1 MNKKKLW
8 YVRWLAAGKSYVNAR
23 AYESSEEESKQ
34 KESDE
39 DMWMTEKQILNHFH
53 CPIVTAAVISECKAN
68 PKLWRAH
75 PRIPNCPEAVQYY
88 APYKTKSMSETSKST
103 KRGCTVTADLDND
116 AATTMMARL
125 AGSSLRTSGEFAD
138 SSPSPVM
145 AEESERAKK
154 LRRLEEQEEAALKK
168 SRASGCP

>member
-23 AYESSEEESKQ
+23 AYESSEEDSKQ

-39 DMWMTEKQILNHFH
+39 DMWMTEEQILNHFH

-68 PKLWRAH
+68 PKLSRAH
-75 PRIPNCPEAVQYY
+75 PKIPNCPEAVQHY

-125 AGSSLRTSGEFAD
+125 AGARGGRTKQK
-138 SSPSPVM
+138 
-145 AEESERAKK
+145 AEQAAAREAK
-154 LRRLEEQEEAALKK
+154 RLAALAEKDSPK
-168 SRASGCP
+168 GRA